1 MKTKN
6 RFLIHGIGI
15 LTAVLLLA
23 GCMDNSR
30 YSKVQEELIIHNGTD
45 STIYVEYGFLRK
57 MNLND
62 RPVTDTLSVH
72 RYMTSWYQFD
82 NSQINGLWISEKDFN
97 AYVSQIRIYK
107 LNKKDTTF
115 VAPHYYNTKS
125 AWAYE
130 FENTNYD
137 FDVSVKRS
145 RNELTI
151 LPAMFN
157 Q

>member
-6 RFLIHGIGI
+6 RFLMYGIGI
-15 LTAVLLLA
+15 LTAVLMLA

-30 YSKVQEELIIHNGTD
+30 YSKVQEQLLIHNGTD
-45 STIYVEYGFLRK
+45 STIYIEYGFLRT
-57 MNLND
+57 MHLND
-62 RPVTDTLSVH
+62 HQLMDSVAPA
-72 RYMTSWYQFD
+72 YTAWYRFED
-82 NSQINGLWISEKDFN
+82 SQINGLWISEKDFN

-107 LNKKDTTF
+107 LNKKDTIF

-130 FENTNYD
+130 YGTANYD
-137 FDVSVKRS
+137 FDVSVKQ
-145 RNELTI
+145 NHNDLTI
-151 LPAMFN
+151 LPTMFN